1 LHWANIIR
9 KIENYPTL
17 KTPKSVIYSAVGL
30 MIVATSILKAYFC
43 KKILL
48 VNYLSVENISKSFGE
63 RALFNNLSFGINKD
77 QKIAFIAKNGSGKTT
92 IMKIIN
98 GEDEPDTGNVV
109 LRKGIKMAFLSQV
122 GSLQDE
128 LTIEESIFASDNPVL
143 KVIEAYEKALE
154 NPENEEAYQKAFDG
168 MDQHNAWDFETQYK
182 QILFKLKLEDFKLK
196 VKNLSGG
203 QKKRLSLAI
212 ILINRPDLLILD
224 EPTNHL
230 DLEMIEWLETYFAKE
245 NITLFMVTHDRFFLE
260 RVCNEIIELDNGK
273 LYQYKGNYSYYLE
286 KKEERIAS
294 ENSSVDKAQNLFV
307 KELEWMRR
315 QPKARTTKSKS
326 RQDDFYD
333 IKEKAQS
340 RRREN
345 KVELEINMERM
356 GSKIIELHKIS
367 KKFKEHVILD
377 TFSFDFQR
385 GERIGIIGK
394 NGTGKSTFLNLL
406 TGTIPLDSGKVV
418 VGETI
423 KIGYY
428 TQSGINPKPGQRVID
443 VIKEYGEF
451 IPLMKGKLISASQLL
466 ERFLFDSK
474 KQYDFV
480 DRLSGGELK
489 RLYLCT
495 VLIQNPNFLILDEPT
510 NDLDIVTLN
519 VLESFLLDYPGCL
532 LVVSHDRYFMD
543 KIVDH
548 LFIFR
553 GQGEIEDFPGN
564 YSDFRAYEDSADV
577 AQKEENKADKKD
589 WKQNNPTGNLT
600 FNEQKEFQ
608 KTEREIKDLEIQKIA
623 IEQLFSDG
631 KVADT
636 DIEKKANELK
646 NIISKME
653 AKEERWF
660 ELSSKMEG

>member
-1 LHWANIIR
+1 MQ
-9 KIENYPTL
+9 KIT
-17 KTPKSVIYSAVGL
+17 
-30 MIVATSILKAYFC
+30 
-43 KKILL
+43 L

-63 RALFNNLSFGINKD
+63 RTLFKDISFGINKD

-92 IMKIIN
+92 IMSIIN
-98 GEDEPDTGNVV
+98 GLDEPDTGQVV
-109 LRKGIKMAFLSQV
+109 LRKSIRMAFLSQDNK
-122 GSLQDE
+122 LQDE
-128 LTIEESIFASDNPVL
+128 LTIEESIFASDNESL

-154 NPENEEAYQKAFDG
+154 NPEDEEAYQKAFDA
-168 MDQHNAWDFETQYK
+168 MDRHNAWDFETQYK

-196 VKNLSGG
+196 VKSLSGG

-230 DLEMIEWLETYFAKE
+230 DLEMIEWLESYFAKE

-273 LYQYKGNYSYYLE
+273 IYQYKGNYSYYLE

-294 ENSSVDKAQNLFV
+294 ENASVDKAQNLFV

-326 RQDDFYD
+326 RQDDFYV

-340 RRREN
+340 RRKEN
-345 KVELEINMERM
+345 VVELEINMERM
-356 GSKIIELHKIS
+356 GSKIVELHKIS
-367 KKFKEHVILD
+367 KKFKDHVILD
-377 TFSFDFQR
+377 NFSYDFQR

-406 TGTIPLDSGKVV
+406 TGTLPLDSGKVV
-418 VGETI
+418 VGDTL

-451 IPLMKGKLISASQLL
+451 IPLAKGRMISASQLL
-466 ERFLFDSK
+466 ERFLFDAK
-474 KQYDFV
+474 KQYDYV
-480 DRLSGGELK
+480 EKLSGGELK
-489 RLYLCT
+489 SLYLCT

-532 LVVSHDRYFMD
+532 VVVSHDRYFMD
-543 KIVDH
+543 KIVDQ
-548 LFIFR
+548 LFVFR
-553 GQGEIEDFPGN
+553 GQGEIETFPGN
-564 YSDFRAYEDSADV
+564 YSDFRAYEDSNDV
-577 AQKEENKADKKD
+577 IQKEDNKAEKKE
-589 WKQNNPTGNLT
+589 WKQNNPSGNLT

-608 KTEREIKDLEIQKIA
+608 KIEREIKDLEIDKSK

-631 KVADT
+631 KVADAE
-636 DIEKKANELK
+636 IEKKAKELE
-646 NIISKME
+646 NIIKKIES
-653 AKEERWF
+653 KEERWF
-660 ELSSKMEG
+660 ELLAKSEG

>member
-1 LHWANIIR
+1 
-9 KIENYPTL
+9 
-17 KTPKSVIYSAVGL
+17 
-30 MIVATSILKAYFC
+30 M
-43 KKILL
+43 
-48 VNYLSVENISKSFGE
+48 NYLSVENISKSFGE
-63 RALFNNLSFGINKD
+63 RTLFENISFGINKD

-92 IMKIIN
+92 IMSIIN
-98 GEDEPDTGNVV
+98 GLEESDTGQVV
-109 LRKGIKMAFLSQV
+109 LRKGIKMAFLSQNNN
-122 GSLQDE
+122 LQDE
-128 LTIEESIFASDNPVL
+128 LTIEESIFASDNETL

-154 NPENEEAYQKAFDG
+154 NPEDEEAYQKAFDG

-182 QILFKLKLEDFKLK
+182 QILFKLKLENFKLK

-230 DLEMIEWLETYFAKE
+230 DLEMIEWLESYFAKE

-326 RQDDFYD
+326 RQDDFYE

-367 KKFKEHVILD
+367 KKFKDHVIMD
-377 TFSFDFQR
+377 NFSFDFQR

-406 TGTIPLDSGKVV
+406 TGTLPLDGGKVV
-418 VGETI
+418 IGETI
-423 KIGYY
+423 KVGYY

-553 GQGEIEDFPGN
+553 GDGVVEDFPGN

-608 KTEREIKDLEIQKIA
+608 KTEREIKDLEIQKA
-623 IEQLFSDG
+623 TIEQLFSDG
-631 KVADT
+631 KIAEA

-646 NIISKME
+646 NIINKIE
-653 AKEERWF
+653 EKEERWF
-660 ELSSKMEG
+660 ELSAKIEG

>member
-1 LHWANIIR
+1 
-9 KIENYPTL
+9 
-17 KTPKSVIYSAVGL
+17 
-30 MIVATSILKAYFC
+30 M
-43 KKILL
+43 
-48 VNYLSVENISKSFGE
+48 NYLSVENISKSFGE
-63 RALFNNLSFGINKD
+63 RTLFKDVSFGINKD

-92 IMKIIN
+92 IMNIIN
-98 GEDEPDTGNVV
+98 GFDEPDTGQVI
-109 LRKGIKMAFLSQV
+109 LRKSIRMAFLSQDNN
-122 GSLQDE
+122 LQDE
-128 LTIEESIFASDNPVL
+128 LTIEESIFASDNETL

-154 NPENEEAYQKAFDG
+154 NPEDEEAYQKAFDG

-230 DLEMIEWLETYFAKE
+230 DLEMIEWLESYFTKE

-273 LYQYKGNYSYYLE
+273 IYQYKGNYSYYLE

-294 ENSSVDKAQNLFV
+294 ENASVDKAQNLFV

-340 RRREN
+340 RRKEN

-367 KKFKEHVILD
+367 KKFKDHVILNEF
-377 TFSFDFQR
+377 TFDFQR

-406 TGTIPLDSGKVV
+406 TGTLPLDSGKVI
-418 VGETI
+418 VGDTI
-423 KIGYY
+423 KMGYY

-443 VIKEYGEF
+443 IIKEYGEF
-451 IPLMKGKLISASQLL
+451 IPLSKGRMISASQLL
-466 ERFLFDSK
+466 ERFLFDAK
-474 KQYDFV
+474 KQYDYV
-480 DRLSGGELK
+480 EKLSGGELK

-553 GQGEIEDFPGN
+553 GQGVVENFPGN

-577 AQKEENKADKKD
+577 AQKEENKAEKKD

-608 KTEREIKDLEIQKIA
+608 KLEREIKDLEEQKTT
-623 IEQLFSDG
+623 IEILFSDG
-631 KVADT
+631 KVAES
-636 DIEKKANELK
+636 DIEKKGKELQ
-646 NIISKME
+646 NLINKME
-653 AKEERWF
+653 TKEERWF
-660 ELSSKMEG
+660 ELSAKMEG

>member
-1 LHWANIIR
+1 
-9 KIENYPTL
+9 
-17 KTPKSVIYSAVGL
+17 
-30 MIVATSILKAYFC
+30 M
-43 KKILL
+43 
-48 VNYLSVENISKSFGE
+48 NYLSVENISKSYGE
-63 RALFNNLSFGINKD
+63 RTLFKNISFGINKD

-92 IMKIIN
+92 IMNIIN
-98 GEDEPDTGNVV
+98 GFDEPDTGQVV
-109 LRKGIKMAFLSQV
+109 LRKSIRMAFLSQDNK
-122 GSLQDE
+122 LQDE
-128 LTIEESIFASDNPVL
+128 LTIEESIFASDNESL
-143 KVIEAYEKALE
+143 KIIEAYEKALE
-154 NPENEEAYQKAFDG
+154 NPDDEEAYQKAFDG

-230 DLEMIEWLETYFAKE
+230 DLEMIEWLESYFAKE

-260 RVCNEIIELDNGK
+260 RVCNEIIELDNGQI
-273 LYQYKGNYSYYLE
+273 YQYKGNYSYYLE
-286 KKEERIAS
+286 KKEERVAS

-326 RQDDFYD
+326 RQDDFYV

-345 KVELEINMERM
+345 VVELEINMERM

-367 KKFKEHVILD
+367 KKFKDHVILD
-377 TFSFDFQR
+377 NFSFDFQR

-406 TGTIPLDSGKVV
+406 TGSIPLDSGKVV
-418 VGETI
+418 VGDTI

-428 TQSGINPKPGQRVID
+428 TQSGINPKPAQRVID
-443 VIKEYGEF
+443 VIKEYGEY
-451 IPLMKGKLISASQLL
+451 IPLTKGKIISASQLL

-480 DRLSGGELK
+480 EKLSGGELK

-543 KIVDH
+543 KIVDN

-553 GQGEIEDFPGN
+553 GQGLIENFPGN
-564 YSDFRAYEDSADV
+564 YSDFRAYEDSMEPK
-577 AQKEENKADKKD
+577 QLENVNTEKTN
-589 WKQNNPTGNLT
+589 WKQNVPTGNLT

-608 KTEREIKDLEIQKIA
+608 KIEREIKDLELEKA
-623 IEQLFSDG
+623 KIEQLFSDG
-631 KVADT
+631 KVAEN

-646 NIISKME
+646 NIITKLE

>member
-1 LHWANIIR
+1 MQ
-9 KIENYPTL
+9 KIT
-17 KTPKSVIYSAVGL
+17 
-30 MIVATSILKAYFC
+30 
-43 KKILL
+43 L

-63 RALFNNLSFGINKD
+63 RTLFKDISFGINKD

-92 IMKIIN
+92 IMSIIN
-98 GEDEPDTGNVV
+98 GLDEPDTGQVV
-109 LRKGIKMAFLSQV
+109 LRKSIRMAFLSQDNK
-122 GSLQDE
+122 LQDE
-128 LTIEESIFASDNPVL
+128 LTIEESIFASDNESL

-154 NPENEEAYQKAFDG
+154 NPEDEEAYQKAFDA
-168 MDQHNAWDFETQYK
+168 MDRHNAWDFETQYK

-196 VKNLSGG
+196 VKSLSGG

-230 DLEMIEWLETYFAKE
+230 DLEMIEWLESYFAKE

-273 LYQYKGNYSYYLE
+273 IYQYKGNYSYYLE

-294 ENSSVDKAQNLFV
+294 ENASVDKAQNLFV

-326 RQDDFYD
+326 RQDDFYV

-340 RRREN
+340 RRKEN
-345 KVELEINMERM
+345 VVELEINMERM
-356 GSKIIELHKIS
+356 GSKIVELHKIS
-367 KKFKEHVILD
+367 KKFKDHVILD
-377 TFSFDFQR
+377 NFSYDFQR

-406 TGTIPLDSGKVV
+406 TGTLPLDIGKVV
-418 VGETI
+418 VGDTI

-451 IPLMKGKLISASQLL
+451 IPLAKGRMISASQLL
-466 ERFLFDSK
+466 ERFLFDAK
-474 KQYDFV
+474 KQYDYV
-480 DRLSGGELK
+480 EKLSGGELK

-532 LVVSHDRYFMD
+532 VVVSHDRYFMD
-543 KIVDH
+543 KIVDQ
-548 LFIFR
+548 LFVFR
-553 GQGEIEDFPGN
+553 GQGEIETFPGN
-564 YSDFRAYEDSADV
+564 YSDFRAYEDSNDV
-577 AQKEENKADKKD
+577 IQKEDNKAEKKE
-589 WKQNNPTGNLT
+589 WKQNNPSGNLT

-608 KTEREIKDLEIQKIA
+608 KIEREIKDLEIDKSK

-631 KVADT
+631 KVADAE
-636 DIEKKANELK
+636 IEKKAKELE
-646 NIISKME
+646 NIIKKIES
-653 AKEERWF
+653 KEERWF
-660 ELSSKMEG
+660 ELLAKSEG

>member
-1 LHWANIIR
+1 MVTKYIPNHPLQTVPFLIRNII
-9 KIENYPTL
+9 
-17 KTPKSVIYSAVGL
+17 
-30 MIVATSILKAYFC
+30 AYFC
-43 KKILL
+43 QKFSI

-63 RALFNNLSFGINKD
+63 RTLFKDISFGINKD
-77 QKIAFIAKNGSGKTT
+77 QKIAFIAKNGSGKTC

-98 GEDEPDTGNVV
+98 GEDEPDTGQVV
-109 LRKGIKMAFLSQV
+109 VRKDIKMAFLSQDHN
-122 GSLQDE
+122 LQDE
-128 LTIEESIFASDNPVL
+128 LTIEESIFASDNEIL
-143 KVIEAYEKALE
+143 KVIEQYEKALE
-154 NPENEEAYQKAFDG
+154 HPEDEEAYQKAFDN
-168 MDQHNAWDFETQYK
+168 MDRHNAWDFETQFK

-212 ILINRPDLLILD
+212 ILISRPDLLILD

-230 DLEMIEWLETYFAKE
+230 DLEMIEWLESYFAKE

-294 ENSSVDKAQNLFV
+294 ENATIDKAQNLFV
-307 KELEWMRR
+307 KELAWMRR

-326 RQDDFYD
+326 RQDDFYK
-333 IKEKAQS
+333 IKEVAES
-340 RRREN
+340 RRKEN
-345 KVELEINMERM
+345 VVELEINMERM

-367 KKFKEHVILD
+367 KKFGDKVILND
-377 TFSFDFQR
+377 FTFDFQR
-385 GERIGIIGK
+385 GARIGIIGK

-406 TGTIPLDSGKVV
+406 TGTIPADSGKVV
-418 VGETI
+418 VGDTI

-443 VIKEYGEF
+443 IIKEYGEY
-451 IPLMKGKLISASQLL
+451 IPLAKGRIISASQLL

-474 KQYDFV
+474 KQYDYV
-480 DRLSGGELK
+480 EKLSGGELK

-548 LFIFR
+548 LFVFR
-553 GQGEIEDFPGN
+553 GQGEIENFPGN

-577 AQKEENKADKKD
+577 IQKEENKAEKKD
-589 WKQNNPTGNLT
+589 WKQQNNTSGLS

-608 KTEREIKDLEIQKIA
+608 KIEREIKDLELKKKE

-631 KVADT
+631 KVADA
-636 DIEKKANELK
+636 DIEKKANELQNVIK
-646 NIISKME
+646 KIE
-653 AKEERWF
+653 EKEERWF
-660 ELSSKMEG
+660 ELSAKIEG